1 MFFYNA
7 RINFY
12 FERIFKIMRILLL
25 FLIIS
30 FAHSDILERDDVQN
44 FIKFAV
50 DNSELTQ
57 AEIESYLIKAK
68 ASKKA
73 QTARQNQPE
82 VKATW
87 DRYRNR
93 YLTFSRIN
101 NGVKFVEENFEILE
115 SVEKDFGVSK
125 FYVASIIGCETNY
138 GSFLGTYNP
147 LDTIFTRAFE
157 PKNSFWQQEL
167 IELFILSK
175 KYNLDPKAIK
185 SSWSGA
191 LGLGQFIP
199 SSYNNYGVDYDS
211 DGIVDMYNSKKDGIA
226 SVANYLKENG
236 WKSGNYVVS
245 EVSVGEKYEKLQDQA
260 ISELEL
266 PFNLNNFKTRITAN
280 ELLNEGFEFEGK
292 FNEKISPLLVYEQG
306 KTKLYLGFDNF
317 RVITKY
323 NRSSKY
329 ALAVHQ
335 LALEI
340 SKRFDD

>member
-1 MFFYNA
+1 MI
-7 RINFY
+7 RLVL
-12 FERIFKIMRILLL
+12 IFLV
-25 FLIIS
+25 IS
-30 FAHSDILERDDVQN
+30 FSNADVLERQDIQN
-44 FIKFAV
+44 FIQLALE
-50 DNSELTQ
+50 NSDLTR
-57 AEIESYLIKAK
+57 EEVESYLTEAV

-82 VKATW
+82 VKNTW
-87 DRYRNR
+87 SRYRNR

-101 NGVKFVEENFEILE
+101 NGVKFVKENYDILE
-115 SVEKDFGVSK
+115 SVEKDFGISK

-157 PKNSFWQQEL
+157 PNDSFWQKEL
-167 IELFILSK
+167 IQLFILSK
-175 KYNLDPKAIK
+175 RYNFDPKKIK

-199 SSYNNYGVDYDS
+199 SSYISYGVDYDN
-211 DGIVDMYNSKKDGIA
+211 DGMVDMYNSRKDGIA

-236 WKSGNYVVS
+236 WKTGSSAVL
-245 EVSVGEKYEKLQDQA
+245 EVNVGKRYENLKDDDIEKLQ
-260 ISELEL
+260 L
-266 PFNLNNFKTRITAN
+266 PFNLNNFRTKITSN
-280 ELLNEGFEFEGK
+280 ELLEQGFEFEGD
-292 FNEKISPLLVYEQG
+292 FDEKISPLLVYEQE

-340 SKRFDD
+340 AKKFNE

>member
-1 MFFYNA
+1 
-7 RINFY
+7 
-12 FERIFKIMRILLL
+12 MRI
-25 FLIIS
+25 
-30 FAHSDILERDDVQN
+30 
-44 FIKFAV
+44 
-50 DNSELTQ
+50 
-57 AEIESYLIKAK
+57 
-68 ASKKA
+68 
-73 QTARQNQPE
+73 
-82 VKATW
+82 
-87 DRYRNR
+87 
-93 YLTFSRIN
+93 
-101 NGVKFVEENFEILE
+101 
-115 SVEKDFGVSK
+115 
-125 FYVASIIGCETNY
+125 SIIPN
-138 GSFLGTYNP
+138 FL
-147 LDTIFTRAFE
+147 
-157 PKNSFWQQEL
+157 
-167 IELFILSK
+167 ELFIFSK
-175 KYNLDPKAIK
+175 KYNHDPKAIK
-185 SSWSGA
+185 RSWSGA
-191 LGLGQFIP
+191 FGLGQFIP

-236 WKSGNYVVS
+236 WKSGNNVVS

>member
-1 MFFYNA
+1 
-7 RINFY
+7 
-12 FERIFKIMRILLL
+12 MRILLL

-30 FAHSDILERDDVQN
+30 FAHSDILERDDIQN

-236 WKSGNYVVS
+236 WKSGNNVVS

-280 ELLNEGFEFEGK
+280 ELLKEGFEFEGK

>member
-1 MFFYNA
+1 MM
-7 RINFY
+7 
-12 FERIFKIMRILLL
+12 RIFLM

-30 FAHSDILERDDVQN
+30 FVHTDVLKRADVQD
-44 FIKFAV
+44 FIKLAV
-50 DNSELTQ
+50 ESSELTKE
-57 AEIESYLIKAK
+57 EIENYLVKAV
-68 ASKKA
+68 ASEKA

-87 DRYRNR
+87 SRYRNR
-93 YLTFSRIN
+93 YVTSSRIN
-101 NGVKFVEENFEILE
+101 NGAKFVKENFEILE
-115 SVEKDFGVSK
+115 SVERDFGVSK
-125 FYVASIIGCETNY
+125 FYIASIIGCETNY

-157 PKNSFWQQEL
+157 PANSFWQKEL
-167 IELFILSK
+167 IQLFILSK
-175 KYNLDPKAIK
+175 EYNLDPKTIK

-199 SSYNNYGVDYDS
+199 SSYNYYGVDYDG
-211 DGIVDMYNSKKDGIA
+211 DGIVDMYNSRKDGIA
-226 SVANYLKENG
+226 SVANYLRENG
-236 WKSGNYVVS
+236 WKTGSFAVS
-245 EVSVGEKYEKLQDQA
+245 EVTVGKKFASLEDDDIAKLQ
-260 ISELEL
+260 L
-266 PFNLNNFKTRITAN
+266 PFNLNNFRTKITVN
-280 ELLNEGFEFEGK
+280 DLLKEGFEFDDK

-340 SKRFDD
+340 SKRFDE

>member
-1 MFFYNA
+1 MIRLF
-7 RINFY
+7 
-12 FERIFKIMRILLL
+12 IMLLT
-25 FLIIS
+25 IS
-30 FAHSDILERDDVQN
+30 YAHADILEREDVQN
-44 FIKFAV
+44 FIKLAV
-50 DNSELTQ
+50 NSSELTKE
-57 AEIESYLIKAK
+57 EIENYLIRAVP
-68 ASKKA
+68 SEKA

-87 DRYRNR
+87 TRYRNR
-93 YLTFSRIN
+93 YVTSSRIN
-101 NGVKFVEENFEILE
+101 NGVKFVKENYEILE

-157 PKNSFWQQEL
+157 PKNNFWQKEL
-167 IELFILSK
+167 IQLFILPK
-175 KYNLDPKAIK
+175 KYNLDPKSIK

-199 SSYNNYGVDYDS
+199 SSYNYYGVDYDM
-211 DGIVDMYNSKKDGIA
+211 DGMVDMYNSRKDGIA

-236 WKSGNYVVS
+236 WKRGSNAVT
-245 EVSVGEKYEKLQDQA
+245 EVSVGEKYEKLQDDEIA
-260 ISELEL
+260 ELEL
-266 PFNLNNFKTRITAN
+266 SFDLNNFRTKITTT
-280 ELLNEGFEFEGK
+280 ELLNEGFKFKDE

>member
-1 MFFYNA
+1 MIRLLMMF
-7 RINFY
+7 
-12 FERIFKIMRILLL
+12 LT
-25 FLIIS
+25 IS
-30 FAHSDILERDDVQN
+30 YAHADILEREDVQN
-44 FIKFAV
+44 FIELAV
-50 DNSELTQ
+50 NSSELTKE
-57 AEIESYLIKAK
+57 EIENYLIEAVP
-68 ASKKA
+68 SEKA

-87 DRYRNR
+87 SRYRNR
-93 YLTFSRIN
+93 YVTSSRIN
-101 NGVKFVEENFEILE
+101 NGVKFVKENYEILE

-157 PKNSFWQQEL
+157 PKNNFWQKEL
-167 IELFILSK
+167 IQLFILSK
-175 KYNLDPKAIK
+175 KYNLDPKEIK

-199 SSYNNYGVDYDS
+199 SSYNYYGVDYDN
-211 DGIVDMYNSKKDGIA
+211 DGMVDMYNSRKDGIA

-236 WKSGNYVVS
+236 WKTGSDAVS
-245 EVSVGEKYEKLQDQA
+245 EVSVGEKYEKLQDDEIA
-260 ISELEL
+260 ELEL
-266 PFNLNNFKTRITAN
+266 SFDLNNFRTKITTT
-280 ELLNEGFEFEGK
+280 ELLNEGFKFKDE

>member
-1 MFFYNA
+1 MIRLF
-7 RINFY
+7 I
-12 FERIFKIMRILLL
+12 IL
-25 FLIIS
+25 ITIS
-30 FAHSDILERDDVQN
+30 YAHADILEREDVQN
-44 FIKFAV
+44 FIKLAV
-50 DNSELTQ
+50 NSSELTKE
-57 AEIESYLIKAK
+57 EIENYLFRAVP
-68 ASKKA
+68 SVKA

-87 DRYRNR
+87 SRYRNR
-93 YLTFSRIN
+93 YVTSSRIN
-101 NGVKFVEENFEILE
+101 NGVKFVKENYEILE

-157 PKNSFWQQEL
+157 PKNNFWQKEL
-167 IELFILSK
+167 IQLFILSK
-175 KYNLDPKAIK
+175 KYNLDPKSIK

-199 SSYNNYGVDYDS
+199 SSYNYYGVDYDS
-211 DGIVDMYNSKKDGIA
+211 DGMVDMYNSRKDGIA

-236 WKSGNYVVS
+236 WKRGSNAVT
-245 EVSVGEKYEKLQDQA
+245 EVSVGEKYEKLQDDEIA
-260 ISELEL
+260 ELEL
-266 PFNLNNFKTRITAN
+266 SFDLNNFRTKITTT
-280 ELLNEGFEFEGK
+280 ELLNEGFKFKDE

>member
-93 YLTFSRIN
+93 YITFSRIN

-138 GSFLGTYNP
+138 GNFLGTYNP

-236 WKSGNYVVS
+236 WKSGNNVVS

>member
-1 MFFYNA
+1 MIRLLIMF
-7 RINFY
+7 
-12 FERIFKIMRILLL
+12 LT
-25 FLIIS
+25 IS
-30 FAHSDILERDDVQN
+30 YAHADILEREDVQS
-44 FIKFAV
+44 FIRLAV
-50 DNSELTQ
+50 NSSELTKE
-57 AEIESYLIKAK
+57 EIENYLIRAVP
-68 ASKKA
+68 SKKA

-87 DRYRNR
+87 NRYRNR
-93 YLTFSRIN
+93 YVTSSRIN
-101 NGVKFVEENFEILE
+101 NGVKFVKENYEILH

-138 GSFLGTYNP
+138 GTFLGTYNP

-157 PKNSFWQQEL
+157 PKNNFWQKEL
-167 IELFILSK
+167 IQLFILSK

-199 SSYNNYGVDYDS
+199 SSYNYYGVDYDS
-211 DGIVDMYNSKKDGIA
+211 DGMVDMYNSRKDGIA
-226 SVANYLKENG
+226 SVANYLRENG
-236 WKSGNYVVS
+236 WKKGSKAVS
-245 EVSVGEKYEKLQDQA
+245 EVSVGEKYEKLQDDA
-260 ISELEL
+260 IAELEL
-266 PFNLNNFKTRITAN
+266 PFDLNNFRTKVSTT
-280 ELLNEGFEFEGK
+280 ELLNEGFKFK
-292 FNEKISPLLVYEQG
+292 DTFNEKITPLLVYEQG

-335 LALEI
+335 LAFEI
-340 SKRFDD
+340 SKRFDG

>member
-1 MFFYNA
+1 MM
-7 RINFY
+7 
-12 FERIFKIMRILLL
+12 RIFLI
-25 FLIIS
+25 FLMIS
-30 FAHSDILERDDVQN
+30 FSYADVLERQDVQN
-44 FIKFAV
+44 FIKLAV
-50 DNSELTQ
+50 ETSELTR
-57 AEIESYLIKAK
+57 EEVESFLIEAVP
-68 ASKKA
+68 SKKA

-82 VKATW
+82 VKNTW
-87 DRYRNR
+87 NRYRNR
-93 YLTFSRIN
+93 YLTSLRIN
-101 NGVKFVEENFEILE
+101 NGVKFVKENYEILE

-125 FYVASIIGCETNY
+125 FYIASIIGCETNY

-157 PKNSFWQQEL
+157 PKNSFWQKEL
-167 IELFILSK
+167 IQLFILSK
-175 KYNLDPKAIK
+175 KYNLDPKIIK

-199 SSYNNYGVDYDS
+199 SSYISYGVDYDN
-211 DGIVDMYNSKKDGIA
+211 DGIVDMYNSKRDGIA

-236 WKSGNYVVS
+236 WKTNSKAVL
-245 EVSVGEKYEKLQDQA
+245 EVSTGSKYQDLRDDDIEK
-260 ISELEL
+260 LEL
-266 PFNLNNFKTRITAN
+266 PFKLNNFKTKVTDS
-280 ELLNEGFEFEGK
+280 ELLEHGFQFENK
-292 FNEKISPLLVYEQG
+292 FDEKISPLLVYEQG

-340 SKRFDD
+340 EKRFDG

>member
-1 MFFYNA
+1 MM
-7 RINFY
+7 
-12 FERIFKIMRILLL
+12 RIFLM

-30 FAHSDILERDDVQN
+30 FVHTDVLKRADVQD
-44 FIKFAV
+44 FIKLAV
-50 DNSELTQ
+50 ESSELTKE
-57 AEIESYLIKAK
+57 EIENYLVKAV
-68 ASKKA
+68 ASEKA

-87 DRYRNR
+87 SRYRNR
-93 YLTFSRIN
+93 YVTSSRIN
-101 NGVKFVEENFEILE
+101 NGAKFVKENFEILE
-115 SVEKDFGVSK
+115 SVERDFGVSK
-125 FYVASIIGCETNY
+125 FYIASIIGCETNY

-157 PKNSFWQQEL
+157 PANSFWQKEL
-167 IELFILSK
+167 IQLFILSK
-175 KYNLDPKAIK
+175 EYNLDPKTIK

-199 SSYNNYGVDYDS
+199 SSYNYYGVDYDG
-211 DGIVDMYNSKKDGIA
+211 DGIVDMYNSRKDGIA
-226 SVANYLKENG
+226 SVANYLRENG
-236 WKSGNYVVS
+236 WKTGSFAVS
-245 EVSVGEKYEKLQDQA
+245 EVTVGKKFASLEDDDIAKLQ
-260 ISELEL
+260 L
-266 PFNLNNFKTRITAN
+266 PFNLNNFRTKITVN
-280 ELLNEGFEFEGK
+280 DLLKEGFEFDDK

>member
-1 MFFYNA
+1 MIRLLIMF
-7 RINFY
+7 
-12 FERIFKIMRILLL
+12 LT
-25 FLIIS
+25 IS
-30 FAHSDILERDDVQN
+30 YAHADILEREDVQS
-44 FIKFAV
+44 FIRLAV
-50 DNSELTQ
+50 NSSELTKE
-57 AEIESYLIKAK
+57 EIENYLIRAVP
-68 ASKKA
+68 SKKA

-87 DRYRNR
+87 NRYRNR
-93 YLTFSRIN
+93 YVTSSRIN
-101 NGVKFVEENFEILE
+101 NGVKFVKENYEILD

-157 PKNSFWQQEL
+157 PKNNFWQKEL

-199 SSYNNYGVDYDS
+199 SSYNYYGVDYDS
-211 DGIVDMYNSKKDGIA
+211 DGMVDMYNSRKDGIA
-226 SVANYLKENG
+226 SVANYLRENG
-236 WKSGNYVVS
+236 WKKGSKAVS
-245 EVSVGEKYEKLQDQA
+245 EVSVGEKYEKLQDDA
-260 ISELEL
+260 IAELEL
-266 PFNLNNFKTRITAN
+266 PFDLNNFRTKVSTT
-280 ELLNEGFEFEGK
+280 EMLNEGFKFK
-292 FNEKISPLLVYEQG
+292 DTFNEKITPLLVYEQG

-335 LALEI
+335 LAFEI
-340 SKRFDD
+340 SKRFDG

>member
-1 MFFYNA
+1 
-7 RINFY
+7 
-12 FERIFKIMRILLL
+12 MRILII

-30 FAHSDILERDDVQN
+30 LAHADILDREDVQD
-44 FIKFAV
+44 FINIAV
-50 DNSELTQ
+50 DSSELTKE
-57 AEIESYLIKAK
+57 EIEKYLIKAVASEK
-68 ASKKA
+68 AI
-73 QTARQNQPE
+73 TARQNQPE

-87 DRYRNR
+87 SRYRNR
-93 YLTFSRIN
+93 YVTFSRIN
-101 NGVKFVEENFEILE
+101 NGARFVKENYEILE

-157 PKNSFWQQEL
+157 PKNSFWQKEL
-167 IELFILSK
+167 IQLLILSK
-175 KYNLDPKAIK
+175 KYNFDPKAIK

-199 SSYNNYGVDYDS
+199 SSYNYYGVDYDN
-211 DGIVDMYNSKKDGIA
+211 DGMVDMYNSKKDGIA

-236 WKSGNYVVS
+236 WKTGSNAVI
-245 EVSVGEKYEKLQDQA
+245 EVNVGKKYEKLQDDD
-260 ISELEL
+260 ITELTF
-266 PFNLNNFKTRITAN
+266 PFNLNNFRTKITVA
-280 ELLNEGFEFEGK
+280 ELLEEGFEFDDK

-340 SKRFDD
+340 SKKFDD

>member
-1 MFFYNA
+1 MIRLLIMF
-7 RINFY
+7 
-12 FERIFKIMRILLL
+12 LT
-25 FLIIS
+25 IS
-30 FAHSDILERDDVQN
+30 YAHADILEREDVQS
-44 FIKFAV
+44 FIRLAV
-50 DNSELTQ
+50 NSSELTKE
-57 AEIESYLIKAK
+57 EIENYLIRAVP
-68 ASKKA
+68 SKKA

-87 DRYRNR
+87 NRYRNR
-93 YLTFSRIN
+93 YVTSSRIN
-101 NGVKFVEENFEILE
+101 NGVKFVKENYEILH

-157 PKNSFWQQEL
+157 PKNNFWQKEL

-199 SSYNNYGVDYDS
+199 SSYNYYGVDYDS
-211 DGIVDMYNSKKDGIA
+211 DGMVDMYNSRKDGIA
-226 SVANYLKENG
+226 SVANYLRENG
-236 WKSGNYVVS
+236 WKKGSKAVS
-245 EVSVGEKYEKLQDQA
+245 EVSVGEKYEKLQDDA
-260 ISELEL
+260 IAELEL
-266 PFNLNNFKTRITAN
+266 PFDLNNFRTKVSST
-280 ELLNEGFEFEGK
+280 ELLNEGFKFK
-292 FNEKISPLLVYEQG
+292 DTFNEKITPLLVYEQG
-306 KTKLYLGFDNF
+306 KTKLYLGLDNF

-335 LALEI
+335 LAFEI
-340 SKRFDD
+340 SKRFDG

>member
-1 MFFYNA
+1 
-7 RINFY
+7 
-12 FERIFKIMRILLL
+12 MRILLL

-50 DNSELTQ
+50 DNSELTKV
-57 AEIESYLIKAK
+57 EIESYLIKAK

-236 WKSGNYVVS
+236 WKSGNNVVS

-280 ELLNEGFEFEGK
+280 ELLKEGFEFEGK

>member
-1 MFFYNA
+1 MM
-7 RINFY
+7 
-12 FERIFKIMRILLL
+12 RIFLI
-25 FLIIS
+25 FLVIS
-30 FAHSDILERDDVQN
+30 FSNADVLERQDVQN
-44 FIKFAV
+44 FIKLAV
-50 DNSELTQ
+50 ETSELTR
-57 AEIESYLIKAK
+57 EEVESFLIEAVP
-68 ASKKA
+68 SKKA

-82 VKATW
+82 VKNTW
-87 DRYRNR
+87 NRYRNR
-93 YLTFSRIN
+93 YVTSLRIN
-101 NGVKFVEENFEILE
+101 NGVKFVKENYEILE

-125 FYVASIIGCETNY
+125 FYIASIIGCETNY

-157 PKNSFWQQEL
+157 PKNPYWQKEL
-167 IELFILSK
+167 IQLFILSK
-175 KYNLDPKAIK
+175 KYNLDPKIIK

-199 SSYNNYGVDYDS
+199 SSYISYGVDYDN
-211 DGIVDMYNSKKDGIA
+211 DGIVDMYNSKRDGIA

-236 WKSGNYVVS
+236 WKTNNKAVL
-245 EVSVGEKYEKLQDQA
+245 EVSTGSKYQDLRDDDIEK
-260 ISELEL
+260 LEL
-266 PFNLNNFKTRITAN
+266 PFKLNNFKTKVTDS
-280 ELLNEGFEFEGK
+280 ELLEHGFQFENK
-292 FNEKISPLLVYEQG
+292 FDEKISPLLVYEQG

-340 SKRFDD
+340 EKRFDG